1 MSERWRDKKSEPGF
15 VFHPWMGTVDE
26 LEDIIAAKDAEIARL
41 TQERDDWKSD
51 ALRHHK
57 TSTDRYEEIARLRTV
72 IADVDPRNVVL
83 ISKRPWTEWKALRDA
98 ALNGNGAQ
106 ARIS

>member
-41 TQERDDWKSD
+41 REALKEIVD
-51 ALRHHK
+51 ADQVEMALDPEWPSR
-57 TSTDRYEEIARLRTV
+57 IAR
-72 IADVDPRNVVL
+72 
-83 ISKRPWTEWKALRDA
+83 A
-98 ALNGNGAQ
+98 ALNGNDAQ
-106 ARIS
+106 ARSE

>member
-41 TQERDDWKSD
+41 RDLLHRARGWLPATANRRPTLKL
-51 ALRHHK
+51 AL
-57 TSTDRYEEIARLRTV
+57 
-72 IADVDPRNVVL
+72 AD
-83 ISKRPWTEWKALRDA
+83 IDA
-98 ALNGNGAQ
+98 ALNGNGDQ
-106 ARIS
+106 ARSS